1 MDRANLLSLEERTRI
16 QPPVLEQAMAKSHAE
31 LAHLALLLG
40 EVEPVRNYPGYAM
53 VVRKL
58 KAQ

>member
-16 QPPVLEQAMAKSHAE
+16 QPPVLEQAMAKSYAV
-31 LAHLALLLG
+31 LAHLALQLG
-40 EVEPVRNYPGYAM
+40 EVEPVRNDPGYAM
-53 VVRKL
+53 VVRNL